1 MKQKKESKRSY
12 RKYDDNFRSGALEQ
26 VRLGRSVREV
36 AMGLGISEA
45 LLYKWKT
52 EASGKKNESNAE
64 IKELKKQ
71 LKQMQ
76 MDNDILKKALTIF
89 SQSG

>member
-36 AMGLGISEA
+36 ALGLE
-45 LLYKWKT
+45 
-52 EASGKKNESNAE
+52 
-64 IKELKKQ
+64 
-71 LKQMQ
+71 
-76 MDNDILKKALTIF
+76 
-89 SQSG
+89 